1 MRVEV
6 HSRIAIDICPWCE
19 GVWLDAGEL
28 DAVRKILVRRKAI
41 AIKRRESAKEQS
53 AGNAL
58 GDFMLEVIIQFI
70 IGALDGC

>member
-28 DAVRKILVRRKAI
+28 EAVRKILVRRKPVAL
-41 AIKRRESAKEQS
+41 KRRKSAKERS
-53 AGNAL
+53 AGNAF
-58 GDFMLEVIIQFI
+58 GDFMLEGIIQFI